1 MSNLFFE
8 LIRVSLGTQEC
19 LSRTPSKGDWGKM
32 FMLARKQS
40 MVGICF
46 SGVQKICA
54 GFFDE
59 SEAMKRWNCPQQ
71 GYLLWMEL
79 AVKILKKNEEMNKH
93 TEEVQEFFRSKGCP
107 TLILKGQGIAKLYGD
122 LALLRNCGDIDI
134 WISGGR
140 KKAIALSM
148 EQFGKVEGL
157 TVHHIHFPLLK
168 DIPVELHFKPS
179 FLSSPLRNR
188 RFMEFCRLY
197 EPKDCSSDV
206 PSLAFNRVFI
216 LLHCYRHLCGHGVG
230 MRQLIDY
237 YFVLKSEAV
246 NKSTSQQDNK
256 STSLR
261 DNKST
266 SQQVETNLE
275 PRRQPQLNQGEALI
289 EPAKLL
295 NQGVS
300 LIEPAKPSSIWWI
313 EQLGMLRFCRAV
325 MWIMKEVFGLEEK
338 YLLCE
343 PDEAGGKFLLNEVM
357 HAGNMGHDEDRFD
370 SHINRNALLRYWYN
384 LKRDIRLIKLCP
396 HEALWDPIY
405 NVYQFV
411 WCKVKACGIRKP

>member
-59 SEAMKRWNCPQQ
+59 SESMKRWNCPQQ

-79 AVKILKKNEEMNKH
+79 AAKILKKNEVMNKH

-134 WISGGR
+134 WMSGGR

-206 PSLAFNRVFI
+206 PSPAFNRVFI

-237 YFVLKSEAV
+237 FFVLKSEAV
-246 NKSTSQQDNK
+246 NKSTNQ
-256 STSLR
+256 R
-261 DNKST
+261 
-266 SQQVETNLE
+266 VETNLE
-275 PRRQPQLNQGEALI
+275 PRRQPQ
-289 EPAKLL
+289 L